1 MSKETKSNYWE
12 EEKPLNIKEGS
23 LQLKFYDKAD
33 ALSLKM
39 FYYDSEKEQAT
50 DSLRKNIS
58 LRKKYLQ
65 QSPEI
70 LLTLK
75 ELFAEWY
82 DDLEA
87 QN

>member
-1 MSKETKSNYWE
+1 MSKYWK
-12 EEKPLNIKEGS
+12 EEKPLTIKEGT
-23 LQLKFYDKAD
+23 LELKFYDKAD

-39 FYYDSEKEQAT
+39 FYYDSEEKQAT

>member
-1 MSKETKSNYWE
+1 MSEKTKSNYWE
-12 EEKPLNIKEGS
+12 EEKPLEIKEGS
-23 LQLKFYDKAD
+23 LQLEFYDQAD
-33 ALSLKM
+33 ALKLKM
-39 FYYDSEKEQAT
+39 FYYDSEKAQAT
-50 DSLRKNIS
+50 DRVKKIFS

-82 DDLEA
+82 EDLEA

>member
-1 MSKETKSNYWE
+1 MSEKTKSNYWE
-12 EEKPLNIKEGS
+12 EENPLEIKEGS
-23 LQLKFYDKAD
+23 LQLDFYDQAD

-39 FYYDSEKEQAT
+39 FYYDSKLEKAT
-50 DSLRKNIS
+50 DSIKKSFS

-82 DDLEA
+82 EDLEA
-87 QN
+87 KK

>member
-1 MSKETKSNYWE
+1 MSEKTKSNYWE
-12 EEKPLNIKEGS
+12 EEKPLEIKEGS
-23 LQLKFYDKAD
+23 LQLNFYDKAD
-33 ALSLKM
+33 ALNLKM

-50 DSLRKNIS
+50 NSIRKNIS

>member
-12 EEKPLNIKEGS
+12 EEKPLEIKEGS
-23 LQLKFYDKAD
+23 LQLNFYDQAN

-39 FYYDSEKEQAT
+39 FYYNSNTNQVSDSIKK
-50 DSLRKNIS
+50 SFS

-82 DDLEA
+82 EDLKA